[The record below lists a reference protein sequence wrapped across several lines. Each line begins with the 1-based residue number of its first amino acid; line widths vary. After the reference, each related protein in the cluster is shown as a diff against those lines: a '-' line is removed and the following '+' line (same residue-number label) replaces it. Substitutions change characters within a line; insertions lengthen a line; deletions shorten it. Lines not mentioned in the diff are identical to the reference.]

1 MTSSFTEPEINL
13 SFRAA
18 EDGDGRRGE
27 LALLR
32 ARSVVEERLHFRDRA
47 EGGHG
52 LFVVLL

>member
-1 MTSSFTEPEINL
+1 VAAGETREINL

-32 ARSVVEERLHFRDRA
+32 ARLVVEERGLFGDRA
-47 EGGHG
+47 E
-52 LFVVLL
+52 

>member
-1 MTSSFTEPEINL
+1 VAAGETREINL

-32 ARSVVEERLHFRDRA
+32 AFRVEERGLFGDRA